1 MSNVIPALSPV
12 IEIYRAAALLAPGGL
27 ILLVRS
33 VFVIDIRV
41 STSAMLWR
49 YLIASV
55 IYYAVVSPFIPFIP
69 VAGHSEWG
77 PAVVGFVLIVALP
90 AALGL
95 LLGVVSQK
103 ELIYKALR
111 WMVLNPVHNI
121 FTAWDWKFSNMGD
134 EWVLVTLK
142 DGTRIGGRCGRDS
155 FISSNPDERDLYI
168 ESTDPVDGG
177 GDRHSTSDERRGV
190 WIAGG
195 EISTIEFLPDDTE
208 GVTDHAE

>member
-111 WMVLNPVHNI
+111 WMGLDPVHNI

-177 GDRHSTSDERRGV
+177 GDRHSTSNERRGV